1 MLLGDIKNTHASG
14 GAAASNWNLIGNPY
28 AAYVALNDNATGH
41 DGDANNDGDWETQM
55 IMPTLIFLRKIADRY
70 TTHTSMYT
78 HGMDHLGISTAS
90 IVQMLNTSHQAKD
103 FLFI

>member
-1 MLLGDIKNTHASG
+1 MTMQLDMMEMPIMTV
-14 GAAASNWNLIGNPY
+14 IG
-28 AAYVALNDNATGH
+28 
-41 DGDANNDGDWETQM
+41 ETQV

>member
-1 MLLGDIKNTHASG
+1 MTMQLDMTEMRIIMVT
-14 GAAASNWNLIGNPY
+14 IPI
-28 AAYVALNDNATGH
+28 V
-41 DGDANNDGDWETQM
+41 ET
-55 IMPTLIFLRKIADRY
+55 MPTLIFLRKIADRY